1 MMGKIYQVEASGH
14 APKGVVAGDYVQTAG
29 GLYQVL
35 DSTKYKGMTNEQL
48 AQAGVGYNPVTGLYS
63 KKVSDASSGRVQPTY
78 TQFDSESWKDNYIKA
93 QLAAMDKNYAI
104 SNANLTKT
112 FYNNKAQF
120 GDHIID
126 VKKAYDQSISQ
137 LEQDAYRG
145 NIMAKQQA
153 SSQGLT
159 SSGQGIALAQS
170 VLNNANESAVALWKA
185 REESINKIQ
194 NAINQ
199 LSANYNIDR
208 DALLSAYNADKLAI
222 MSGAEIQALEQK
234 LKVDMANAGLKN
246 QWDMM
251 EYQIKNENEW
261 RAKELE
267 LAYKQLAAS
276 NRGGG
281 GGRNENPINP
291 EYESAQVDTYIKYL
305 NDVYGEDWYDN
316 LSSSTRYEIDKAKIA
331 VAAGLMTFAD
341 YQKIV
346 QDALNSALKSQ
357 KQAALGD
364 RGNSS
369 KSTSI
374 SPPVNLG
381 SAGFTPWAGSDVN
394 LPPGSLGSIPNPLK
408 AFWDF
413 NPADYIAN
421 LLKIDEMGR

>member
-1 MMGKIYQVEASGH
+1 
-14 APKGVVAGDYVQTAG
+14 
-29 GLYQVL
+29 
-35 DSTKYKGMTNEQL
+35 
-48 AQAGVGYNPVTGLYS
+48 
-63 KKVSDASSGRVQPTY
+63 
-78 TQFDSESWKDNYIKA
+78 
-93 QLAAMDKNYAI
+93 MDKNYAI

-170 VLNNANESAVALWKA
+170 VLNNANESAVALWKS

-234 LKVDMANAGLKN
+234 LKVDMANAGLKSVGY
-246 QWDMM
+246 DG
-251 EYQIKNENEW
+251 YQIKNENEW

-276 NRGGG
+276 MRGGG
-281 GGRNENPINP
+281 YGGRNENPINP
-291 EYESAQVDTYIKYL
+291 EYESYLVD
-305 NDVYGEDWYDN
+305 V
-316 LSSSTRYEIDKAKIA
+316 
-331 VAAGLMTFAD
+331 
-341 YQKIV
+341 
-346 QDALNSALKSQ
+346 
-357 KQAALGD
+357 
-364 RGNSS
+364 
-369 KSTSI
+369 
-374 SPPVNLG
+374 P
-381 SAGFTPWAGSDVN
+381 
-394 LPPGSLGSIPNPLK
+394 
-408 AFWDF
+408 
-413 NPADYIAN
+413 
-421 LLKIDEMGR
+421 

>member
-63 KKVSDASSGRVQPTY
+63 KKVSDASSGTVQPTY

-93 QLAAMDKNYAI
+93 QLAALDKNYAI

-112 FYNNKAQF
+112 FNNNKAQF

-170 VLNNANESAVALWKA
+170 VLNNANESAVALWKS

-251 EYQIKNENEW
+251 EYQIKNDNEW
-261 RAKELE
+261 KAKELE

-281 GGRNENPINP
+281 YGGRNENSINP
-291 EYESAQVDTYIKYL
+291 EYESYLIDTYNKHL
-305 NDVYGEDWYDN
+305 NNVRGEDWYDN
-316 LSSSTRYEIDKAKIA
+316 LSSSARYEIDKAKGA
-331 VAAGLMTFAD
+331 VAAGLMTFEN

-346 QDALNSALKSQ
+346 QDALNSALRRQ
-357 KQAALGD
+357 KQDALGD
-364 RGNSS
+364 RGHT
-369 KSTSI
+369 STNT
-374 SPPVNLG
+374 PVPVTLG
-381 SAGFTPWAGSDVN
+381 SAGFTPWVQ
-394 LPPGSLGSIPNPLK
+394 
-408 AFWDF
+408 W
-413 NPADYIAN
+413 
-421 LLKIDEMGR
+421 RR

>member
-1 MMGKIYQVEASGH
+1 MGKIYQVEASGH

>member
-1 MMGKIYQVEASGH
+1 MGKIYQVEASGH
-14 APKGVVAGDYVQTAG
+14 APKGVAPGDYVQTAG

-48 AQAGVGYNPVTGLYS
+48 AQAGVGYNPATGLYS
-63 KKVSDASSGRVQPTY
+63 KKVSDAGSGTVQPTY
-78 TQFDSESWKDNYIKA
+78 TQFDSEAWKDNYIKA
-93 QLAAMDKNYAI
+93 QLAALDKNYAI

-170 VLNNANESAVALWKA
+170 VLNNANESAVALWKS

-222 MSGAEIQALEQK
+222 MSNAEIQALEQK
-234 LKVDMANAGLKN
+234 LKVDMTNAGLKN

-276 NRGGG
+276 MRGG

-291 EYESAQVDTYIKYL
+291 EYESYLVDTYHKHL
-305 NDVYGEDWYDN
+305 NNVRGEDWYDN
-316 LSSSTRYEIDKAKIA
+316 LPPSARYEIDKARGA
-331 VAAGLMTFAD
+331 VAAGLMTFED

-346 QDALNSALKSQ
+346 QDALNSASKSQ
-357 KQAALGD
+357 KQLALGD
-364 RGNSS
+364 RGHSS

-381 SAGFTPWAGSDVN
+381 SAGFTPWAGSDVS
-394 LPPGSLGSIPNPLK
+394 LPPGSLGAIPNPLK

-421 LLKIDEMGR
+421 LLRIDELGR